1 VARRWL
7 AFAASIV
14 LLVGSGC
21 FSSRSEGPGVI
32 TGYVYNDATG
42 EGIAGARV
50 VLVPSNIT
58 IQTGPDGAFRLEDIP
73 SGKYTVRASAA
84 GYVNGSVTGVSV
96 SPGKVEWAK
105 VFLKRRAETDVDE
118 TGDN

>member
-1 VARRWL
+1 
-7 AFAASIV
+7 V
-14 LLVGSGC
+14 LLVG
-21 FSSRSEGPGVI
+21 
-32 TGYVYNDATG
+32 
-42 EGIAGARV
+42 
-50 VLVPSNIT
+50 
-58 IQTGPDGAFRLEDIP
+58 
-73 SGKYTVRASAA
+73 AA